1 MRKFLIEKDK
11 NIKSAFKA
19 LNLSGYK
26 CLVVVNNIEEKLFY
40 GTLSDGDLRRAL
52 LKKSSLKAKVG
63 KIANRRA
70 KYILQSHFTFGK
82 ARKLLKK
89 FKINLIPIVN
99 KNKKILNIHKIDQN
113 LRINKSKSKTKL
125 IKNIALVIM
134 AGGLGTRLDPF
145 TKILPKALM
154 PVNNKTIIEN
164 IIENLRIYGI
174 KNIYASINFK
184 AELIKAYFSKIK
196 KNFKIRFIEE
206 NFFTGTIG
214 SLKFL
219 MKEKFKNFI
228 VSNCDI
234 ILKIDYSD
242 LARFH
247 LTNNHDFTIVAVK
260 KSLKLPYGVCKIDKK
275 NNLTSF
281 DEKPGFSFLSNAGVY
296 MIKKNIISLIPSKK
310 KYDVNEFINLL
321 IEKDKSIGVYKINEK
336 SWVDVGQMVDYKKN
350 IKKIYE

>member
-40 GTLSDGDLRRAL
+40 GTLSDGDLRRSL
-52 LKKSSLKAKVG
+52 LKKSSLKTKVG

>member
-19 LNLSGYK
+19 LNFSGYK
-26 CLVVVNNIEEKLFY
+26 CLVVVNNLKEKMFY

-52 LKKSSLKAKVG
+52 LKKSSLKTKVE

-70 KYILQSHFTFGK
+70 KYIFQSQFSAVK
-82 ARKLLKK
+82 AKKLLKK

-99 KNKKILNIHKIDQN
+99 KDKKILDVHKVDQS
-113 LRINKSKSKTKL
+113 LRVVKSKPKTKI
-125 IKNIALVIM
+125 IKNIPLVIM

-196 KNFKIRFIEE
+196 KKFTIKFIEE
-206 NFFTGTIG
+206 RFFTGTIG

-234 ILKIDYSD
+234 ILKIDYSE

-247 LTNNHDFTIVAVK
+247 LTNNHDLTVVAVK
-260 KSLKLPYGVCKIDKK
+260 KSLKLPYGVCKIDRN

-281 DEKPGFSFLSNAGVY
+281 EEKPGFSFLSNAGVY
-296 MIKKNIISLIPSKK
+296 MIRKKIISLIPAKK
-310 KYDVNEFINLL
+310 KYDVNELINLL
-321 IEKDKSIGVYKINEK
+321 IEKRKSVGVFKINEK
-336 SWVDVGQMVDYKKN
+336 SWIDVGQMVDYKKN
-350 IKKIYE
+350 IKKIYD

>member
-1 MRKFLIEKDK
+1 MRKFLIEKDQ

-52 LKKSSLKAKVG
+52 LKKSSLRSKVE
-63 KIANRRA
+63 KIANRRS
-70 KYILQSHFTFGK
+70 KCILQSQFSTAK

-99 KNKKILNIHKIDQN
+99 KEKKILKVYKIDQSI
-113 LRINKSKSKTKL
+113 RIAKSKPKTKL
-125 IKNIALVIM
+125 IKNIPLVIM

-154 PVNNKTIIEN
+154 PVNNKTVIEN

-196 KNFKIRFIEE
+196 KNFKIKFIEE
-206 NFFTGTIG
+206 RFFTGTIG

-234 ILKIDYSD
+234 ILKIDYSQ

-247 LTNNHDFTIVAVK
+247 LSNNHDLTIVAVK
-260 KSLKLPYGVCKIDKK
+260 KSFKLPYGVCKIDKN

-296 MIKKNIISLIPSKK
+296 IIRKNIISLIPGKK
-310 KYDVNEFINLL
+310 KYDVNELINLL
-321 IEKDKSIGVYKINEK
+321 IKKEKSIGVYKINEK
-336 SWVDVGQMVDYKKN
+336 SWIDVGQMVDYKKN
-350 IKKIYE
+350 IKKIYD